1 MQFSF
6 YSTLFTFFLSFYST
20 MSTLTST
27 MLSSPWF
34 HVYLAPTVA
43 FALLGV
49 GVGYDKY
56 RRTSV
61 TRTLM
66 MNKYFYITI
75 LYNWFLEFASLLYFV
90 TINALAAGLTAFFF
104 PLILP
109 YALLTS
115 KPWWAT
121 EYFTSNVERLEGNVT
136 IVTEE
141 SRIGQAWLGKSS
153 SETDNDCRR
162 RTRSMTRQSN
172 RPKFDE

>member
-6 YSTLFTFFLSFYST
+6 YAMLWVYFLSLWSSVISLGSTLLC
-20 MSTLTST
+20 
-27 MLSSPWF
+27 SPWF

-43 FALLGV
+43 FALLGAV
-49 GVGYDKY
+49 YGYDKY
-56 RRTSV
+56 QRTSV
-61 TRTLM
+61 TRTPM
-66 MNKYFYITI
+66 RNKYFYLTI

-90 TINALAAGLTAFFF
+90 MSNALSAGLTSFFF

-109 YALLTS
+109 YALMTS

-121 EYFTSNVERLEGNVT
+121 EYFQAKTVPFEGKVT

-153 SETDNDCRR
+153 SESDNDCRR
-162 RTRSMTRQSN
+162 RTRSMTRQN
-172 RPKFDE
+172 K